1 MAHRRRDEFGL
12 SILRP
17 TVPHLLSASFPL
29 PGYASFEASVADLL
43 ARLNRVTLDDE
54 ERSPTGAINRIGTDR
69 LP

>member
-29 PGYASFEASVADLL
+29 PGSASFEASVADLL
-43 ARLNRVTLDDE
+43 ARLNRVT
-54 ERSPTGAINRIGTDR
+54 
-69 LP
+69 